1 MGAKDEILKLINTE
15 GALLSELEND
25 KLKAT
30 SVADSKMK
38 LLSLERKKAYIS
50 GLQMALDII
59 SQDT

>member
-1 MGAKDEILKLINTE
+1 MGAKDKILKLINAE
-15 GALLSELEND
+15 GALLGELEND